1 MSKVTNLLQDLADAL
16 TCLPGV
22 GPKSAQRMAFHVLQR
37 DRAGGER
44 LGRVLQK
51 ALTDLHRCQSCQN
64 FSGTLICDICA
75 SSDRNAHLL
84 CVVESP
90 ADLLMIEQTESYRG
104 HYFVLMGK
112 ISPLDGLG
120 PNDIGFPKLLE
131 RVSQGEVQEVII
143 ATNFTVEGEAT
154 AHGIES
160 LLRNRSVKVSRLASG
175 LPVGGELEY
184 VDTGTLAHALADRRD
199 TQPQK

>member
-1 MSKVTNLLQDLADAL
+1 MPKIPNLLQDLADAF

-44 LGRVLQK
+44 LGRVLQM
-51 ALTDLHRCQSCQN
+51 ALANLHRCQFCQN
-64 FSGTLICDICA
+64 FSGTLVCDICS
-75 SSDRNAHLL
+75 SSDREAQLL

-104 HYFVLMGK
+104 RYFVLMGK

-160 LLRNRSVKVSRLASG
+160 LLRNKPLKISRLASG

-199 TQPQK
+199 TQFKS